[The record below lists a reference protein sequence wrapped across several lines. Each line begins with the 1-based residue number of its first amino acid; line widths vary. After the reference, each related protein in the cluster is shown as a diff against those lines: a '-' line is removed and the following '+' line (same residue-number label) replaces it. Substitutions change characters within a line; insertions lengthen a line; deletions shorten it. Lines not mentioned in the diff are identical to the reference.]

1 MFFLW
6 NFLSYFYNIYRKPS
20 RGGKK
25 TNVAKKKVKE
35 MKMVLNLYYIRV
47 LTALD
52 LVSLKIQINK
62 WRRTKKKKTIRYIK
76 ENVFIHLCFSLDIL
90 IPVTVIYGCLDKFMS
105 FLQNLLNF
113 HEFSV

>member
-1 MFFLW
+1 MEFS
-6 NFLSYFYNIYRKPS
+6 SYFYNIYKPS

-25 TNVAKKKVKE
+25 TNVAKIKKNRIKE

-62 WRRTKKKKTIRYIK
+62 WKRTKRKKQ
-76 ENVFIHLCFSLDIL
+76 LD
-90 IPVTVIYGCLDKFMS
+90 T
-105 FLQNLLNF
+105 
-113 HEFSV
+113 